1 MLCLA
6 TLIEKVTYQVLMEI
20 MSATIDLFF
29 FSFQIRVS
37 NAVVVP
43 VHHSSF
49 GSSTHI
55 LVYISFCEW
64 CWKAPLHSHTCL
76 NVTYQVLMEI
86 TSATIYSNLFFPF
99 HSRASSALGKNRRIW
114 TRSTLTKYYII
125 NYKCISGLP
134 SFLWPRFPLTHNKPV
149 VGHASTVIT
158 SEVGEGSGRT
168 GTCKPHDSRT
178 SFGGSW
184 G

>member
-1 MLCLA
+1 MQLFLLHIFFRSADPNGYKLLGFQDWIQSHNVLA
-6 TLIEKVTYQVLMEI
+6 IGIEKV
-20 MSATIDLFF
+20 
-29 FSFQIRVS
+29 
-37 NAVVVP
+37 
-43 VHHSSF
+43 
-49 GSSTHI
+49 
-55 LVYISFCEW
+55 SFCIHVL
-64 CWKAPLHSHTCL
+64 CIGFLWKLLVPLFTQIYFFL
-76 NVTYQVLMEI
+76 FIAVLLE
-86 TSATIYSNLFFPF
+86 
-99 HSRASSALGKNRRIW
+99 RIW
-114 TRSTLTKYYII
+114 TRTTLTKYYII